1 MDRTITCTKRRPPA
15 GGPAPFGV
23 RAGHDL
29 PWLDTRV
36 TAHPQSPCVGCARHH
51 ARHQGGAMQVRR
63 VTAGI
68 AAATAAVT
76 LAACTGG
83 AGTVSSAN
91 ATAVISIGIAEP
103 THLIPTNTTDSSGA
117 QVLTAL
123 FTPLVTFD
131 KGGKPV
137 PDQAASITT
146 TDISD

>member
-1 MDRTITCTKRRPPA
+1 
-15 GGPAPFGV
+15 
-23 RAGHDL
+23 
-29 PWLDTRV
+29 
-36 TAHPQSPCVGCARHH
+36 
-51 ARHQGGAMQVRR
+51 MQVRR

-83 AGTVSSAN
+83 AGAVSAAN
-91 ATAVISIGIAEP
+91 AAAVISIGIAEP
-103 THLIPTNTTDSSGA
+103 THLIPTDTTDASGI

-137 PDQAASITT
+137 PDQAESITT
-146 TDISD
+146 TDSGSVTAECGQQRVGAESEVCCPLR